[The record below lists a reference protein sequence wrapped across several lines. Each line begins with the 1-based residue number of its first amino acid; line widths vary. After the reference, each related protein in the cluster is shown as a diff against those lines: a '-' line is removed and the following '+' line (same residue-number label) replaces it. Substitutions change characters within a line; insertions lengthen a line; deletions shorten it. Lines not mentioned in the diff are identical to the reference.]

1 MVLTALRAVNVQ
13 VPRHSAEVSGE
24 RTANF
29 LKGRCAPTLIFSTG
43 VGRRSIEPLGGAFHC
58 CAPLLHCLL
67 PLLAAHR
74 WMLTVGCSLLAAH
87 CWLLTIGCSLLVA
100 HYRLLIVRYSERDAA
115 GVECTHRPIFSPGA
129 VPLDPAQPKV

>member
-29 LKGRCAPTLIFSTG
+29 LKGRCAPTLIFG
-43 VGRRSIEPLGGAFHC
+43 AGAGRQSVQPLRGAFS
-58 CAPLLHCLL
+58 LLCSTIALF
-67 PLLAAHR
+67 AA
-74 WMLTVGCSLLAAH
+74 TIGCSPLDAH

-100 HYRLLIVRYSERDAA
+100 HYWLLTVRYSECDAS

-129 VPLDPAQPKV
+129 APLDPAQPT